1 MRNGVIE
8 REVIEEGGV
17 IEREVIGEGWGH
29 CGGDRGM
36 GSLRGR

>member
-1 MRNGVIE
+1 MIEEGGVIE

-29 CGGDRGM
+29 
-36 GSLRGR
+36 